1 MSQGAQQASAR
12 VAAKNAVKIRAAL
25 AASVDGRRVYTQYM
39 DTNPPVTNDKV
50 LARARARAWAMKNVT
65 LDLATYKKV
74 LARHYADMYVL
85 GQREALENMADRA
98 QKGPVATANS
108 KPKLNPQGLPI
119 FDPTFVINWDTWTP
133 GNEGAAALLSK
144 PGGLKELLGNIDIQA
159 RGIADYSH
167 DLLGTALADGI
178 ARGDTPV
185 TIANAI
191 RDSLSSPERALTIA
205 ITEGQRAKIE
215 ANVDSYAANNVEQI
229 EWTTNDPCPD
239 CEENDGKIVSLG
251 DDFPS
256 GDTQPPVHPNCQCD
270 VIPVMPDLSGTPD
283 YPALSDEEVAARLD
297 DSEMAVVADLAK
309 YNPDQP
315 RDERGRFG
323 SGSSGSSSFRD
334 TRQPS
339 AGGSRSLNPKE
350 AADQKG
356 GSGASHLIS
365 DGRGGV
371 RFSPERAALHEK
383 IIQERLAGIPK
394 SDNPKFVMLGG
405 GPASGKSTSGV
416 DKWEDPHV
424 KIDVD
429 SIKAQLPE
437 YDPKNPGF
445 VHEESSYIGKEVMAR
460 AFAGN
465 QNILLDGTGNNS
477 VEAVAGKIDT
487 AKAYGYSVEGRYLTV
502 PTDQAVR
509 QDAARARSVGEEKVN
524 EIHSAVSRVFPGIA
538 TKFDTVNLY
547 DSRTKGSPTLIA
559 TGGSGKLDI
568 VNQGL
573 YSQFLDKANDYSG
586 YLETHLGRS

>member
-1 MSQGAQQASAR
+1 MSKGAQQASAR

-25 AASVDGRRVYTQYM
+25 AASINGRRVYTQYM
-39 DTNPPVTNDKV
+39 DTNPATEDLP
-50 LARARARAWAMKNVT
+50 LARAQARAWARKNVK
-65 LDLATYKKV
+65 LDLATYKQV
-74 LARHYADMYVL
+74 LAKHYGDMYVL

-108 KPKLNPQGLPI
+108 KPKLNPQGMPI
-119 FDPTFVINWDTWTP
+119 FDPSFTINWDAWTP

-144 PGGLKELLGNIDIQA
+144 PGGLKDLLGDIDIQA

-215 ANVDSYAANNVEQI
+215 ANVDSYAANGVDQI
-229 EWTTNDPCPD
+229 EWTTNDPCPE
-239 CEENDGKIVSLG
+239 CEENDGKIVNLG

-270 VIPVMPDLSGTPD
+270 VIPVMPDLSGMPTYD
-283 YPALSDEEVAARLD
+283 DQTD

-309 YNPDQP
+309 YSPDQP
-315 RDERGRFG
+315 REANGRFG
-323 SGSSGSSSFRD
+323 SGGGDGKTRFND
-334 TRQPS
+334 TRT
-339 AGGSRSLNPKE
+339 ARGSRSLNPKE
-350 AADQKG
+350 AEDLKG
-356 GSGASHLIS
+356 GSGAAHLIS
-365 DGRGGV
+365 DGRGGQ

-394 SDNPKFVMLGG
+394 SDNPRFVMLGG

-465 QNILLDGTGNNS
+465 QNILLDGTGNGNPAS
-477 VEAVAGKIDT
+477 LGGKIDT
-487 AKAYGYSVEGRYLTV
+487 ARAYGYSVEGRYLTV
-502 PTDQAVR
+502 PTEQAVR
-509 QDAARARSVGEEKVN
+509 QDAARSRSVGEEKVH
-524 EIHSAVSRVFPGIA
+524 EIHSAVSQVFPDA
-538 TKFDTVNLY
+538 APKFDVVNLY

-568 VNQGL
+568 VNQNL
-573 YSQFLDKANDYSG
+573 YSQFLDKANDYSN
-586 YLETHLGRS
+586 YLETQLGRS

>member
-1 MSQGAQQASAR
+1 MSINAQKASAR
-12 VAAKNAVKIRAAL
+12 LAAKNAVKIRAAL
-25 AASVDGRRVYTQYM
+25 AASVDGRRVYAQYM
-39 DTNPPVTNDKV
+39 ETNPMQEDLPAARV
-50 LARARARAWAMKNVT
+50 RARLWAKKNVS
-65 LDLATYKKV
+65 LNLAAYKQI
-74 LARHYADMYVL
+74 LAKHYADMYVL
-85 GQREALENMADRA
+85 GQNEALENMADRA
-98 QKGPVATANS
+98 QKGPVATANT
-108 KPKLNPQGLPI
+108 KPKLNPQGMPI
-119 FDPTFVINWDTWTP
+119 FDPSFSINWDAWVP
-133 GNEGAAALLSK
+133 GNPAAAALLSK
-144 PGGLKELLGNIDIQA
+144 PGGLKDLLGNIDIQA

-178 ARGDTPV
+178 AAGDTPV
-185 TIANAI
+185 QIANSI

-215 ANVDSYAANNVEQI
+215 ANLNSYQANGVEQI
-229 EWTTNDPCPD
+229 EWTTNDPCDD
-239 CEENDGKIVSLG
+239 CKENDGKIVNMG

-256 GDTQPPVHPNCQCD
+256 GDSEPPVHPNCQCD
-270 VIPVMPDLSGTPD
+270 VIPVMPDLTGTPD
-283 YPALSDEEVAARLD
+283 YADLTDEEVAARLD
-297 DSEMAVVADLAK
+297 DSEMAVRADLAK

-315 RDERGRFG
+315 RDERGRF
-323 SGSSGSSSFRD
+323 SSGGGDGSTRFND
-334 TRQPS
+334 TRTP
-339 AGGSRSLNPKE
+339 GGSRSLNPKE
-350 AADQKG
+350 ADDLKG

-365 DGRGGV
+365 DGRGGM

-394 SDNPKFVMLGG
+394 SDNPRFVMLGG

-465 QNILLDGTGNNS
+465 QNILLDGTGNGNPAS
-477 VEAVAGKIDT
+477 LGGKIDT
-487 AKAYGYSVEGRYLTV
+487 ARAYGYTVEGRYLTV
-502 PTDQAVR
+502 PTEQAVK
-509 QDAARARSVGEEKVN
+509 QDAARARSVGESKVY
-524 EIHSAVSRVFPGIA
+524 EIHSAVSQVFPGA
-538 TKFDTVNLY
+538 APKFDVVNLY

-568 VNQGL
+568 VDQKL
-573 YSQFLDKANDYSG
+573 YSQFLGKANDYSDFV
-586 YLETHLGRS
+586 ETNLGRS